1 MSFTYFNRSSL
12 QVFGDRLGKL
22 SASSVRRWG
31 SMSAGEML
39 EHLIFLFRVS
49 LGEVEVEDRSTA
61 ISRSFVGYLVFRW
74 IPWPKGRLKTFPFML
89 PSSSGT
95 VEEQKERLLETMRRF
110 TEQLA
115 QHPERVTLS
124 PLLGP
129 TTLRRWSLVHGKHT
143 DHHFKQFGC

>member
-1 MSFTYFNRSSL
+1 MAFTYFNGASL
-12 QVFGDRLGKL
+12 RIFSDRLEKL

-31 SMSAGEML
+31 SMSAGAML
-39 EHLIFLFRVS
+39 EHLIILYRVS
-49 LGEVEVEDRSTA
+49 LGEVDVEDRSTA

-89 PSSSGT
+89 PPSSGT
-95 VEEQKERLLETMRRF
+95 IEEQKERLLGAMHRF
-110 TEQLA
+110 TEQLSLN
-115 QHPERVTLS
+115 PERKTVS

-129 TTLRRWSLVHGKHT
+129 TTLRQWSLVHGKHT